1 MVGLSV
7 VMRLAPLVAAI
18 VLMGLYAADV
28 VEEWGLLLVI
38 GLVLLA
44 WAWDARARRRAA
56 KDITD
61 RQDTDGLG

>member
-7 VMRLAPLVAAI
+7 TLRLAPLVAAI

-38 GLVLLA
+38 ALVLLA
-44 WAWDARARRRAA
+44 WAGDARARRMAA
-56 KDITD
+56 KETSD
-61 RQDTDGLG
+61 RQDIDG